1 MERSLGIRICSW
13 RKDMEKKID
22 SPKISEGYAIL
33 PKKELK
39 CIWMSAGLIAY
50 KLCKYNL
57 QCDRCPLDWELR
69 NISTHPLNDLEP
81 FGETNLKLSEEAE
94 GSPSPK
100 EEGKGEGFLAEAL
113 FEIRE
118 DLFYHSGHTWI
129 EVEKAEEVRIGIDP
143 FLANLLRE
151 VRVVIL
157 PLPGRRR
164 IQGEDLC
171 SIIQEGGISHI
182 LCPLSGIILSV
193 NQRLK
198 EEPDLICRDP
208 LGEGFLVTMKP
219 KNFQRDQKSFL
230 FGEEAFSWY
239 KDEWKRFREMV
250 ISHLTKNPHQEALGN
265 TMQDG
270 GELLQEIKNLMEPSR
285 YLQLINHFLRRGER
299 PPSRSK
305 HRVEIES

>member
-1 MERSLGIRICSW
+1 M
-13 RKDMEKKID
+13 DKKID
-22 SPKISEGYAIL
+22 SQKAEEGYTIF

-39 CIWMSAGLIAY
+39 CIWMTAGLIAY

-69 NISTHPLNDLEP
+69 NISTEPLAD
-81 FGETNLKLSEEAE
+81 FKRIGERNLKIPEAVEGIPPIEE
-94 GSPSPK
+94 GK
-100 EEGKGEGFLAEAL
+100 EEGVSIKEFFHLK
-113 FEIRE
+113 E

-129 EVEKAEEVRIGIDP
+129 KVEKAEEVRIGIDP

-157 PLPGRRR
+157 PLPGRRI
-164 IQGEDLC
+164 IQGESLC

-182 LCPLSGIILSV
+182 VSPTSGIILSV

-198 EEPDLICRDP
+198 EQPDLLCSDP
-208 LGEGFLVTMKP
+208 LEEGFLVTLKP

-230 FGEEAFSWY
+230 FGEEALSWY
-239 KDEWKRFREMV
+239 QEEWKRFREMI
-250 ISHLTKNPHQEALGN
+250 ISDFPHDPHRGRLGI

-270 GELLQEIKNLMEPSR
+270 GMIIPEIKNLMEPSR
-285 YLQLINHFLRRGER
+285 YLQLVNHFLRRGER
-299 PPSRSK
+299 LPSRPK
-305 HRVEIES
+305 HRVEIDS

>member
-1 MERSLGIRICSW
+1 M
-13 RKDMEKKID
+13 D
-22 SPKISEGYAIL
+22 SQKADEGYTIF

-39 CIWMSAGLIAY
+39 CIWMTAGLIAY

-69 NISTHPLNDLEP
+69 NVSTDSLTDLKR
-81 FGETNLKLSEEAE
+81 FGEGNLEVREAGE
-94 GSPSPK
+94 GISSCG
-100 EEGKGEGFLAEAL
+100 EGKGVSMKEFFHLK
-113 FEIRE
+113 E

-143 FLANLLRE
+143 FMANLLRE

-157 PLPGRRR
+157 PLPGRRV
-164 IQGEDLC
+164 IQGESLC

-182 LCPLSGIILSV
+182 VSPTSGTILSV

-198 EEPDLICRDP
+198 EQPDLLCSDP
-208 LGEGFLVTMKP
+208 LGEGYLVIMKP

-230 FGEEAFSWY
+230 FGEEALSWY
-239 KDEWKRFREMV
+239 QEEWERFKQMV
-250 ISHLTKNPHQEALGN
+250 ISDLTSDSNRGRLGI

-270 GELLQEIKNLMEPSR
+270 GEIIREIKNLMEPNR
-285 YLQLINHFLRRGER
+285 YLQLVKLFLKRGEKL
-299 PPSRSK
+299 PSRPK
-305 HRVEIES
+305 HRVVIES